1 MGRAFWRVQAFWPF
15 AKTLAQGEFTS
26 PEHIKFPGSPQNYFC
41 GADDK
46 QLDNL
51 SLSVTRREQEEAEA

>member
-1 MGRAFWRVQAFWPF
+1 MGRAFWRVQAFWPL

-26 PEHIKFPGSPQNYFC
+26 PEHFKSSGSPQNNFC

-46 QLDNL
+46 QLDDL
-51 SLSVTRREQEEAEA
+51 SLAVTRREEASTEE